1 MPNELVL
8 FRALHVKKN
17 KQKNEKT
24 VEMQMR
30 IRCYIVAICTEIKIP
45 VVYDVTARQSKT
57 IWAWQGI
64 RTSRNTENSQYK
76 YLGVMTW
83 VSISYRL
90 STAKIKNV
98 SLLQKATQRGKH
110 NATLAHSTAGSNKP
124 NIVLT
129 GHGCVGSHFATGP
142 VLLLAQYW
150 SLAIRIVTRFW

>member
-57 IWAWQGI
+57 I
-64 RTSRNTENSQYK
+64 
-76 YLGVMTW
+76 
-83 VSISYRL
+83 
-90 STAKIKNV
+90 
-98 SLLQKATQRGKH
+98 
-110 NATLAHSTAGSNKP
+110 
-124 NIVLT
+124 
-129 GHGCVGSHFATGP
+129 
-142 VLLLAQYW
+142 
-150 SLAIRIVTRFW
+150 